1 MEGLSVAIQ
10 AGGHST
16 RMGQDKALLP
26 FLGEALIRRILKRV
40 APVAVGARPLEVFVV
55 TNHPKAYAFLE
66 MTLIADIMPG
76 KGPLGG
82 LLTALSFAQHPFVA
96 MIACDMPFA
105 NPDILALALNILETT
120 GKDVVIPSTNHKL
133 EPLHAVYRRQTCLSP
148 VQATLQAGRRKVI
161 AWLPDVDIYELSWQ
175 EMEAYDSDHLA
186 FINVNTPE
194 EFRQAELIARFHQG

>member
-40 APVAVGARPLEVFVV
+40 APVAQEVFVV
-55 TNHPKAYAFLE
+55 TNHPEAYTFLE
-66 MTLIADIMPG
+66 MTLIADIMPE

-82 LLTALSFAQHPFVA
+82 LLTALSFTQHPFVA

-105 NPDILALALNILETT
+105 NPDILALALNILKTT
-120 GKDVVIPSTNHKL
+120 RKDVVMPRTNHKL
-133 EPLHAVYRRQTCLSP
+133 EPLHAVYRRQTCLFP

-194 EFRQAELIARFHQG
+194 DFRQAEQTARFHQG

>member
-16 RMGQDKALLP
+16 RMEQDKALLP

-40 APVAVGARPLEVFVV
+40 APVAQEVFVV
-55 TNHPKAYAFLE
+55 TNHPEAYAFLE
-66 MTLIADIMPG
+66 ITLIADIMPE

-105 NPDILALALNILETT
+105 NPDILALALNILKTT
-120 GKDVVIPSTNHKL
+120 RKDVVMPRTNHKL

>member
-10 AGGHST
+10 AGGHSI

-40 APVAVGARPLEVFVV
+40 APVVQEVFVV
-55 TNHPKAYAFLE
+55 TNHPEAYAFLE
-66 MTLIADIMPG
+66 TTLIADIMPE

-105 NPDILALALNILETT
+105 NPDILTLALNILKTT
-120 GKDVVIPSTNHKL
+120 RKDVVMPRTNHKL

-175 EMEAYDSDHLA
+175 EMEAYDSEHLA

-194 EFRQAELIARFHQG
+194 EFRQAEQIARFHQG